1 MKKITIDLDDVM
13 ARMEETFIE
22 TIREFSNEKYTEE
35 KEQEIKR
42 MIKKALETS
51 TNEAYVNAICMG
63 FSEQML
69 SAIYPE
75 KDQ

>member
-1 MKKITIDLDDVM
+1 
-13 ARMEETFIE
+13 
-22 TIREFSNEKYTEE
+22 
-35 KEQEIKR
+35 